1 MTRLH
6 AEGFGRE
13 EGKSQA
19 WNPVLRN
26 RRGREDH
33 VMKRGDSTWH
43 GTALILEAVLL
54 LLFVTISL
62 GVVVSM
68 LAQSHSMGSKAN
80 QTTYAVALASTEAR
94 NGAEA
99 FAAHPTKVPKTTYYQ
114 VEDGVF
120 VEADQYLSGTY
131 VVSCIVSP
139 EKREGGTLYRAVIEV
154 RCYNSMVYTLRTAS
168 YVSKGRG

>member
-1 MTRLH
+1 M
-6 AEGFGRE
+6 
-13 EGKSQA
+13 
-19 WNPVLRN
+19 
-26 RRGREDH
+26 EDH
-33 VMKRGDSTWH
+33 VVKRSDSTWH

-68 LAQSHSMGSKAN
+68 LSQSYSLGSRAN
-80 QTTYAVALASTEAR
+80 QTTYAVALASTQAR

-120 VEADQYLSGTY
+120 QEADQYLSGTY
-131 VVSCIVSP
+131 VVSCSVSP
-139 EKREGGTLYRAVIEV
+139 EEREGGTLYRAVIEV
-154 RCYNSMVYTLRTAS
+154 RRYNATVYTLSTAA
-168 YVSKGRG
+168 YVSKGRE